1 MITIDIT
8 SDIDRAI
15 AEVGE
20 FWRSQVP
27 IATAW
32 AINDTAFEVR
42 NYTVNTTW
50 GKAFKVRNRAFPGRL
65 FKVVQKAYKRAPEA
79 VVGQTLDRG
88 YLALHADGGT
98 KTGSRGGRIAIPVQP
113 DKVRTATGR
122 VKASMKPL
130 RLEERKDVFT
140 ITKGARKFVVKKGR
154 RGKSNELLYVITAT
168 AKIDGTFRFYED
180 ALATTLEVFPLKWS
194 AAMGKAIDTS
204 RFSAQM

>member
-27 IATAW
+27 VATAW

-42 NYTVNTTW
+42 NHVVNSTW

-65 FKVVQKAYKRAPEA
+65 FKVTQRAYKRTPEA
-79 VVGQTLDRG
+79 EVGQTLDRA

-98 KTGSRGGRIAIPVQP
+98 KTGSRGGRIAIPVTP

-154 RGKSNELLYVITAT
+154 RGKANELLYVITAS

-180 ALATTLEVFPLKWS
+180 SLSVTLDVFPHRWS
-194 AAMGKAIDTS
+194 AAMDKAITSS
-204 RFSAQM
+204 RFYPSS